1 MKINSFYVL
10 ILIIQILK
18 ENNSISIAKNYQ
30 IVKNG
35 EPNQNKYI
43 TQKEI
48 GSVYSMP
55 NGPISD
61 ENSLKKKKQSVVA
74 YLSDYVKDLPIGN
87 LTLTSEDINVVY
99 PISANR
105 TNYQNEDDKEEF
117 KKSFYQNKTELEA
130 KIINLSLNDN
140 NINPYKI
147 IYDIEKDNSILKNNN
162 DYKKHLLKLRL
173 EKEKE
178 IYQKM
183 VDEEKDEHF
192 KRRKKY
198 LY

>member
-1 MKINSFYVL
+1 
-10 ILIIQILK
+10 
-18 ENNSISIAKNYQ
+18 
-30 IVKNG
+30 
-35 EPNQNKYI
+35 
-43 TQKEI
+43 
-48 GSVYSMP
+48 MP

-61 ENSLKKKKQSVVA
+61 ENSLKKKKQSVVV
-74 YLSDYVKDLPIGN
+74 YLSDYVKDLPLGN
-87 LTLTSEDINVVY
+87 LNITSEDINVVY

-117 KKSFYQNKTELEA
+117 KESFYQNKTQLEA

-147 IYDIEKDNSILKNNN
+147 IYDIEKDNAMLKNNN
-162 DYKKHLLKLRL
+162 DYKKHLLKLSL
-173 EKEKE
+173 EKENE